1 MTKTH
6 ILCLLM
12 ILRMLRI
19 IILHLP
25 VLNQGGLKE
34 ATNKVLEDEAKLV
47 TDIVGLL

>member
-25 VLNQGGLKE
+25 VNQGGLKE
-34 ATNKVLEDEAKLV
+34 TTNKVLEDEAKLV